1 MTHYGMAVPAALLLV
16 SLGIPSAGQ
25 TTDDTAASNYVAPGQ
40 TPVQVTAP
48 ALPAGQKQLTQEE
61 LADIMMARK
70 DYREA
75 AYSYKRLVDEN
86 PRNAIYWN
94 KLGIALHQQSE
105 LSSALKFYQQA
116 VKVNPHYADAQ
127 NNIGTIWYQRKKFG
141 KAIRA
146 YQRAIKLRND
156 IVAAGGF
163 EDESIREYLH
173 KGLAPLSGRH
183 YDYSRQGYPWKEFEG
198 FSPPMEPTA
207 MNDPGITGHTRT
219 ILRPAPRP
227 GNLFDPE
234 GPPALRATPPRPEP
248 LPTPPVALPGGFDR

>member
-75 AYSYKRLVDEN
+75 AFSYKRLVDEN

-105 LSSALKFYQQA
+105 LSSALASPRIQA
-116 VKVNPHYADAQ
+116 EAKRQYHLGPADPSS
-127 NNIGTIWYQRKKFG
+127 FG
-141 KAIRA
+141 
-146 YQRAIKLRND
+146 Y
-156 IVAAGGF
+156 V
-163 EDESIREYLH
+163 H
-173 KGLAPLSGRH
+173 LA
-183 YDYSRQGYPWKEFEG
+183 K
-198 FSPPMEPTA
+198 
-207 MNDPGITGHTRT
+207 
-219 ILRPAPRP
+219 
-227 GNLFDPE
+227 
-234 GPPALRATPPRPEP
+234 
-248 LPTPPVALPGGFDR
+248 